1 VPSNTFRKNVWI
13 EWAKSVKT
21 VIFTRTGFHHTS
33 FINRLLERFEV
44 ACVVREA
51 YPEQQKKGTGLSA
64 LRGLFRKNAARLLRE
79 ERFLKKFYENYSAGF
94 RYHPMLKEYLR
105 AHFDVVVEKPGT
117 KYLNIRCGEINSP
130 DLRNYITSFK
140 PDIIAVLGS
149 SVIKPEMIS
158 LPSVAMINIHSGLS
172 PYYRGTWSYGWPI
185 VNREPEY
192 IGVTVHYVNAG
203 IDTGAIIFQTKPLLQ
218 KDDDL
223 NAIFLKVIAEGI
235 ELAVKAIEEISARGR
250 VASFPQPG
258 NTGRLYQLKDFNSE
272 AARICIK
279 NLEDG
284 IIGEYLSRQ
293 QQRDAGVRIYGYV
306 PPVIFR

>member
-1 VPSNTFRKNVWI
+1 M
-13 EWAKSVKT
+13 KT

-33 FINRLLERFEV
+33 FINRLQERFEV

-51 YPEQQKKGTGLSA
+51 YPEQPKKNAALSA
-64 LRGLFRKNAARLLRE
+64 IRGLFRKNAARLMRE
-79 ERFLKKFYENYSAGF
+79 ERFLKKFSETWSAGF

-130 DLRNYITSFK
+130 DLRKYINSFK

-149 SVIKPEMIS
+149 SVIRHEMIS

-185 VNREPEY
+185 VNKEPEY
-192 IGVTVHYVNAG
+192 IGVTVHHINPG
-203 IDTGAIIFQTKPLLQ
+203 IDTGDIIFQTKPVLQ

-235 ELAVKAIEEISARGR
+235 ELAVKTIEEISVQGS
-250 VASFPQPG
+250 VASYPQPG
-258 NTGRLYQLKDFNSE
+258 KTGRLYQVKDFNYE
-272 AARICIK
+272 AAQACIK
-279 NLEDG
+279 NLEEG
-284 IIGEYLSRQ
+284 ILGEYLSRRQ
-293 QQRDAGVRIYGYV
+293 ERDAKVKLYGYV